1 MKFTSRDLLLKTLQI
16 SRSVERSFKPWTLTK
31 LMTMR
36 GLFSPSFMFSH
47 SHWKLRISDSVALRI
62 HMSITAP
69 HPPFLIWV
77 KTGASLKGSEK
88 GGGIG
93 ESSEFGTDDEAGQ
106 SRAAFFWPKGVF
118 SHFLIPVWTVA
129 HENAVVRGDNLWS
142 YLDLPY
148 ISFNVFRLFFPPLSS
163 TFFSNL
169 SETNSISN
177 ISHSSFLRHLF
188 QDFTKGHPFHTV
200 FFNLKCLP
208 TVMFGSQTGGKTPDR
223 RLKD

>member
-118 SHFLIPVWTVA
+118 SHFFMPVWTVA
-129 HENAVVRGDNLWS
+129 HENDVVRGDNLWS

-148 ISFNVFRLFFPPLSS
+148 ISFYVFCV
-163 TFFSNL
+163 
-169 SETNSISN
+169 
-177 ISHSSFLRHLF
+177 SSFLPSLLRS
-188 QDFTKGHPFHTV
+188 
-200 FFNLKCLP
+200 
-208 TVMFGSQTGGKTPDR
+208 SQTFPKQIASQISATPVSFDICFR
-223 RLKD
+223 ISQRVTRFTLCFSIWNACQQSCLVLKREEKRLIAG